1 MNLKNN
7 KMAQLTAQQANELA
21 DNFSGMAQAIEEYRQ
36 HNFDILSKKENK
48 EIKDLYL
55 SVLNYADELYTLSAT
70 LTLVMDNVKSS
81 LSSINEVTNN
91 MKDTCKTLQ
100 NVQKAINVASSVV
113 TLGAAI
119 LSKNTQTIADSIKGL
134 VDTWKG

>member
-21 DNFSGMAQAIEEYRQ
+21 DNFSVMAQSIEEYRQ
-36 HNFDILSKKENK
+36 HNFDILSKKENQ
-48 EIKDLYL
+48 EIKDLHL

-81 LSSINEVTNN
+81 LSSIDEVTNN